1 MLVAAKAKQPEC
13 KPLLIVL
20 TDGETNAGLSFDK
33 VKPVLAGVKIPI
45 YTIGYNAKLDIL
57 RQISTIN
64 EAASLNADEGDIA
77 YKIARCSMLR
87 CNGGHLK
94 QFLLWCVVFLGLYGV
109 LSSAYHLHLT
119 RHPRK
124 VLVAVDT
131 SFPMQAVWSQVPD
144 TLATSRRSAHTP
156 HHH

>member
-1 MLVAAKAKQPEC
+1 LFTAAVQDMSAGGGTAMYDGILVALKMLVAAKAKQPEC

-77 YKIARCSMLR
+77 YKIGA
-87 CNGGHLK
+87 
-94 QFLLWCVVFLGLYGV
+94 LLN
-109 LSSAYHLHLT
+109 AE
-119 RHPRK
+119 
-124 VLVAVDT
+124 
-131 SFPMQAVWSQVPD
+131 M
-144 TLATSRRSAHTP
+144 
-156 HHH
+156 